1 MRRVLPKDLT
11 VALTL
16 RVCRTPEEVTSL
28 ASDWRQLDE
37 AAVARSPFLTWE
49 WLSAWWSH
57 CRGAAEPAVVAA
69 YDGATMVGAVPLVR
83 RRRQY
88 YRVPVI
94 ELAFM
99 GDPAS
104 DRQFFLDRTADGSAT
119 DAIWQF
125 LLTNPLRVHL
135 LSLEQVPEESR
146 TALRAAA
153 LADGPS
159 LEVASRLPFIAI
171 KEDWATFEKGLS
183 RKFRS
188 EMRTRPKVF
197 EAAGPWRLEH
207 VRGSAVAAWVP
218 RLAEV
223 EVASHKMEG
232 NRAFLAAEAHR
243 ALLTEFAAASSSS
256 RVECIVSLL
265 IVNEVVEAYLYGFI
279 YDGKYHAYNMAFLS
293 TLAKGSPGKYLMHE
307 TIHFVF
313 DSGCREFDFLRG
325 ESYMKD
331 KWDPALRANV
341 RIVYFYPGPRG
352 ALLRWL
358 VFRLRPAIKRWR
370 EKRTEQPAA
379 AAAPPSSVDAADG
392 PS

>member
-1 MRRVLPKDLT
+1 VLPKDLT

-16 RVCRTPEEVTSL
+16 RVCRTPEELTSL
-28 ASDWRQLDE
+28 ASEWRQLDE
-37 AAVARSPFLTWE
+37 AASARSPFLTWE
-49 WLSAWWSH
+49 WLSAWWSQ

-69 YDGATMVGAVPLVR
+69 YDGAALVGAVPLVR

-94 ELAFM
+94 ELSFM

-104 DRQFFLDRTADGSAT
+104 DRQFFLDRTPDGSAT
-119 DAIWQF
+119 DAIWHF

-135 LSLEQVPEESR
+135 LRLEQVPEDSL
-146 TALRAAA
+146 TARRAAG
-153 LADGPS
+153 LSHGPNV
-159 LEVASRLPFIAI
+159 EVASRLPYIAI
-171 KEDWATFEKGLS
+171 AADWPTYEKGLS

-207 VRGSAVAAWVP
+207 VRGPAAAQWIT

-223 EVASHKMEG
+223 EVASHKMDG
-232 NRAFLAAEAHR
+232 GRAFLATDAHR
-243 ALLTEFAAASSSS
+243 ALLTTFAAASVPG
-256 RVECIVSLL
+256 RVECVVSLL
-265 IVNEVVEAYLYGFI
+265 IVNEKVEAYLYGFI
-279 YDGKYHAYNMAFLS
+279 SDGKYHAYNMAFLP

-307 TIHFVF
+307 TIRFAF
-313 DSGCREFDFLRG
+313 EAGLREFDFLRG

-341 RIVYFYPGPRG
+341 RIVHFYPGLRG
-352 ALLRWL
+352 PLLRWL
-358 VFRLRPAIKRWR
+358 VFRLRPAIKEWR
-370 EKRTEQPAA
+370 EKRQKRPAA
-379 AAAPPSSVDAADG
+379 VVAPPSSPDEAGDA
-392 PS
+392 S

>member
-1 MRRVLPKDLT
+1 VLPKDLT

-16 RVCRTPEEVTSL
+16 RVCRTPEELSSL
-28 ASDWRQLDE
+28 AADWRQLDE

-57 CRGAAEPAVVAA
+57 CSGAAEPAVITA
-69 YDGATMVGAVPLVR
+69 YDGTMLVGAVPLVK

-88 YRVPVI
+88 YRVPVV

-99 GDPAS
+99 GDPAA
-104 DRQFFLDRTADGSAT
+104 DRQFFLDRSADGSAT

-135 LSLEQVPEESR
+135 LRLEQVPEESP
-146 TALRAAA
+146 TARRAEA
-153 LADGPS
+153 LAGGPNV
-159 LEVASRLPFIAI
+159 EVASRLPFIEI
-171 KEDWATFEKGLS
+171 KETWATFEKGLS

-207 VRGSAVAAWVP
+207 VRGAAAAAWVP

-232 NRAFLAAEAHR
+232 DRAFLAVDAHR
-243 ALLTEFAAASSSS
+243 ALLTEFAAASSPS
-256 RVECIVSLL
+256 RAECVASLL
-265 IVNEVVEAYLYGFI
+265 VVNETLEAYLYGFI
-279 YDGKYHAYNMAFLS
+279 YDGKYHAYNMAFLP

-307 TIHFVF
+307 TIHFAF
-313 DSGCREFDFLRG
+313 DAGCREFDFLRG

-341 RIVYFYPGPRG
+341 RIVHFYPGPRG

-358 VFRLRPAIKRWR
+358 VFRLRPAIKAWR
-370 EKRTEQPAA
+370 AKRQEPPAPAA
-379 AAAPPSSVDAADG
+379 SAPAADDAG
-392 PS
+392 SAS